1 MSKQAYMVARG
12 IDTLVL
18 NGYYT
23 DERGNALKQD
33 LEEGLQGTLRHFKEG
48 AIAESGEIPTQ
59 WTFAGQTL
67 HIQPNG
73 GNHGQFP
80 YLLKCPAMTLGVS
93 HGKWNGIA
101 QVRLSSEYLW
111 GCQGLNN
118 ALVQVNAFLNEF
130 FNADIYLQLSD
141 IDLCVDIAGW
151 DDLLKLNLRR
161 DFVSRSRK
169 RVVHAEADWTAVVD
183 TAAEYSYGLNPSGFD
198 FSPRG
203 PMSCTIY
210 DKTREIKK
218 SGKVWMEDVW
228 RSNAW
233 NEDEDKVVI
242 RIEYKFSREVER
254 ELKHGDE
261 FHGIETAYDLIDRL
275 EVLWAYAAGQVD
287 GGSDEIPDGWLRC
300 VVPTD
305 DDSNR
310 SRWPTHPNWVIVQQA
325 FTVVFEVPTHFGK
338 IIRKGKEKRSIDK
351 ATEALFGLATSM
363 SAWEGDNLSEL
374 DTDISTFLTRFV
386 QEHLTLYQKR
396 SKKDFAV
403 EVVRKRV
410 KLGLQAA

>member
-1 MSKQAYMVARG
+1 MSKQAKIVARG

-23 DERGNALKQD
+23 DEQGNALKQD
-33 LEEGLQGTLRHFKEG
+33 LEEGLQGTLRHFKEE

-59 WTFAGQTL
+59 WTFEGQTL
-67 HIQPNG
+67 HMQPNG

-80 YLLKCPAMTLGVS
+80 YLLKCPLLTLAVS

-111 GCQGLNN
+111 GSQGLSNV
-118 ALVQVNAFLNEF
+118 LVQVNAFLNEF
-130 FNADIYLQLSD
+130 FNADIYLQLSNV
-141 IDLCVDIAGW
+141 DLCVDIAAW
-151 DDLLKLNLRR
+151 DDLLLLNLRR

-169 RVVHAEADWTAVVD
+169 RVMHTEADWETV
-183 TAAEYSYGLNPSGFD
+183 AERASQYSYGLHPSGFD

-218 SGKVWMEDVW
+218 SGKLWMEDVW
-228 RSNAW
+228 RSNGW
-233 NEDEDKVVI
+233 DEDEEKVVI

-254 ELKHGDE
+254 ELKHENE
-261 FHGIETAYDLIDRL
+261 FHGLESAYDLIDRL
-275 EVLWAYAAGQVD
+275 EVLWAYAAGQVGGGAD
-287 GGSDEIPDGWLRC
+287 GIPDGWLRC
-300 VVPTD
+300 VVPDD

-325 FTVVFEVPTHFGK
+325 FTVKCEVPAQFGK
-338 IIRKGKEKRSIDK
+338 IIRKRKEQRNIDK
-351 ATEALFGLATSM
+351 AVESMFGYATSM
-363 SAWEGDNLSEL
+363 AAWEGDELSEL
-374 DTDISTFLTRFV
+374 DTDISTFLSRFV
-386 QEHLTLYQKR
+386 ERSLLYQKR
-396 SKKDFAV
+396 SKKDFSA
-403 EVVRKRV
+403 EVLRKRV

>member
-1 MSKQAYMVARG
+1 MSKQAYIVARG
-12 IDTLVL
+12 IDTLVV

-23 DERGNALKQD
+23 DEQGKPVKQD
-33 LEEGLQGTLRHFKEG
+33 LEETLQGQLRHLKEQ
-48 AIAESGEIPTQ
+48 AIAESGEIPTE

-67 HIQPNG
+67 HMQPNG

-80 YLLKCPAMTLGVS
+80 YLLKCPFLTLAVS

-111 GCQGLNN
+111 GCSGLNAALVEVN
-118 ALVQVNAFLNEF
+118 ALLYEF

-141 IDLCVDIAGW
+141 TDICVDVAGW
-151 DDLLKLNLRR
+151 DELGNMGVRT

-169 RVVHAEADWTAVVD
+169 RVPHYEADWTAES
-183 TAAEYSYGLNPSGFD
+183 ASEYSYGLLPSGFD

-228 RSNAW
+228 RTNRW
-233 NEDEDKVVI
+233 DEDEDVMVW
-242 RIEYKFSREVER
+242 RIEFKFSREALHEMKNG
-254 ELKHGDE
+254 EE
-261 FHGIETAYDLIDRL
+261 FHGIESAYDLVDRL
-275 EVLWAYAAGQVD
+275 EVLWAYAAGQV
-287 GGSDEIPDGWLRC
+287 GGGLDAERPDGWLRC
-300 VVPTD
+300 VVATD

-310 SRWPTHPNWVIVQQA
+310 SRWPTHPNWVLVQQA
-325 FTVVFEVPTHFGK
+325 FTVRCEVPAQFGK
-338 IIRKGKEKRSIDK
+338 IIRKRKEQRNIDK
-351 ATEALFGLATSM
+351 AVESMFGYATSM
-363 SAWEGDNLSEL
+363 AAWEGDELSEL
-374 DTDISTFLTRFV
+374 DTDISTFLSRFV
-386 QEHLTLYQKR
+386 ERSLAYQKR
-396 SKKDFAV
+396 SKKDFAA
-403 EVVRKRV
+403 EVRRKRV

>member
-1 MSKQAYMVARG
+1 MGKQAYVVARG

-23 DERGNALKQD
+23 DVQGNAVKQD
-33 LEEGLQGTLRHFKEG
+33 LEEELHAKLRHCKEG
-48 AIAESGEIPTQ
+48 AIVESGEIPTE
-59 WTFAGQTL
+59 WTFEGQCL
-67 HIQPNG
+67 HMQPNG

-80 YLLKCPAMTLGVS
+80 YLLKCSAMTLGVS

-111 GCQGLNN
+111 GCRGLSN
-118 ALVQVNAFLNEF
+118 ALMTINAFLNDF
-130 FNADIYLQLSD
+130 FEADIYLQVSNV
-141 IDLCVDIAGW
+141 DLCVDVAGW
-151 DDLLKLNLRR
+151 DDLLSLDATR

-169 RVVHAEADWTAVVD
+169 RVDYSETDWATVPEAVAR
-183 TAAEYSYGLNPSGFD
+183 YFYGLVPSGFD

-203 PMSCTIY
+203 PMSCTMY

-218 SGKVWMEDVW
+218 SGKLWMEDIW
-228 RSNAW
+228 RVNAW
-233 NEDEDKVVI
+233 DEDVDKQVV

-254 ELKHGDE
+254 ELKHGEE
-261 FHGIETAYDLIDRL
+261 FHGIESAYDLLDRL
-275 EVLWAYAAGQVD
+275 EVLWAYAAGQVG
-287 GGSDEIPDGWLRC
+287 GGSDAVPDGWLRC

-325 FTVVFEVPTHFGK
+325 FVLPCAEPVQFGK
-338 IIRKGKEKRSIDK
+338 IIRKRKQQRNIDK

-363 SAWEGDNLSEL
+363 AAWEGDTLPQTDN
-374 DTDISTFLTRFV
+374 DISTFFMRFIH
-386 QEHLTLYQKR
+386 EHLPNYQKR
-396 SKKDFAV
+396 SEKEFGS
-403 EVVRKRV
+403 EVQRKRT
-410 KLGLQAA
+410 KLGL